1 MGNKEIMCMYL
12 KKLGIIKVEI
22 MKLLNTLNVIDVL
35 EYNKGVNIG
44 STLTFFSETIFLSI
58 LDENERIKYNEGKD
72 AFIVKF
78 KEEKLFSLNS
88 ASKLF
93 AENLEEVKKLGMD
106 TSIKIEDVDFGDKHI
121 LIGVNAIKILK
132 IEKEII
138 SGKNSRN
145 KKILLLK
152 SKYDLEKE
160 IYQIICSLNS

>member
-22 MKLLNTLNVIDVL
+22 MKLLNTLNVIDIL

-78 KEEKLFSLNS
+78 KEEKLFSLKT

-121 LIGVNAIKILK
+121 LIGINAIRILK
-132 IEKEII
+132 IEKGIVDE
-138 SGKNSRN
+138 KNSRN

>member
-78 KEEKLFSLNS
+78 KEEKLFSLKT

-106 TSIKIEDVDFGDKHI
+106 NSIKIEDADFGDKHI
-121 LIGVNAIKILK
+121 LIGINAIRILK
-132 IEKEII
+132 IEKGIVDE
-138 SGKNSRN
+138 KNSRN

>member
-78 KEEKLFSLNS
+78 KEEKLFSLKT

-106 TSIKIEDVDFGDKHI
+106 NSIKIEDVDFGDKHI
-121 LIGVNAIKILK
+121 LIGINAIRILK
-132 IEKEII
+132 IEKGIVDE
-138 SGKNSRN
+138 KNSRN